1 MPQVLAVD
9 DDRTILRLIEKTF
22 EQSDVAIQLAGS
34 AEEALVSLKKSVP
47 DVLLLDIMLP
57 GGSGLELA
65 AQIKELDARLPIIF
79 MSASEDSD
87 TAISAMSM
95 GAYDF
100 LLKPLDKQ
108 SLQETVDRALEVR
121 RLMNE
126 PVHLKQASGPV
137 DQSDVMIGR
146 SSQML
151 EVYKQIGRIAAQD
164 VTVLIRGESG
174 TGKEL
179 IARAVYQHSHRKDE
193 CFLAVNC
200 AALSETLLES
210 ELFGHEKG
218 AFTGADRRRIGKFE
232 QCNGGTIFLDEV
244 GDMSPATQS
253 KVLRLLQEQRFERV
267 GGTETIA
274 TNVRIISAT
283 NRDLEKMIEDG
294 EFRLDL
300 FHRLNAFEILLPPL
314 RDRGEDLP
322 RLIEHYLHRFNHL
335 LNKSISGISE
345 EAAHLLTSYRWP
357 GNIRQLQSVIRK
369 AMLMATS
376 PIILPE
382 FLPEEVL
389 SQESVASAASSDA
402 INGHSDAGFE
412 RFCQERQS
420 AGSNNLYAEALEWM
434 ERRLVT
440 RVLQDCEGNQSK
452 AAEQLGITRGSL
464 RTKIRALGISIGHV
478 VDTGD

>member
-1 MPQVLAVD
+1 MPLVLAVD
-9 DDRTILRLIEKTF
+9 DDRAILRLIEKTF
-22 EQSDVAIQLAGS
+22 EATDVKVVTVGRADAALEAIQ
-34 AEEALVSLKKSVP
+34 EAKP
-47 DVLLLDIMLP
+47 DVLLLDVMLP
-57 GGSGLELA
+57 GVSGLEIA
-65 AQIKELDARLPIIF
+65 AKIKALDAKLPIIF

-87 TAISAMSM
+87 TAISAMSL

-100 LLKPLDKQ
+100 LMKPLDKQ
-108 SLQETVDRALEVR
+108 SLQEVVDRALDVR

-126 PVHLKQASGPV
+126 PVHLKQADGPV

-146 SSQML
+146 SPQML
-151 EVYKQIGRIAAQD
+151 EVYKQIGRVAAQD
-164 VTVLIRGESG
+164 VIVLIRGESG

-179 IARAVYQHSHRKDE
+179 IARAIYQHSHRKNS

-244 GDMSPATQS
+244 GDMSPVTQS

-274 TNVRIISAT
+274 TDVRIISAT
-283 NRDLEKMIEDG
+283 NRDLEKMVEEG

-300 FHRLNAFEILLPPL
+300 FHRLNAFEILLPAL
-314 RDRGEDLP
+314 RERGEDLP
-322 RLIEHYLHRFNHL
+322 RLIEHYLHRFNESL
-335 LNKSISGISE
+335 GKSISGFSE
-345 EAAHLLTSYRWP
+345 EAARLLTNFRWP

-369 AMLMATS
+369 SMLMATS
-376 PIILPE
+376 PVILPE
-382 FLPEEVL
+382 FLPEEVV
-389 SQESVASAASSDA
+389 SQASSS
-402 INGHSDAGFE
+402 NGRKPVSAVNEDESGFD
-412 RFCQERQS
+412 RFCQQRHE

-440 RVLQDCEGNQSK
+440 RVLQGCDGNQSK

-464 RTKIRALGISIGHV
+464 RTKIRSLGISIGHV
-478 VDTGD
+478 VDTRD